1 MIIENDTTN
10 IFTNVISIFITFH
23 QRTLHNI
30 TQNFLKWEK
39 NERWMGGKII
49 EKGSKKKKKISDHN
63 RNMKN

>member
-10 IFTNVISIFITFH
+10 IFTNVINIFITFH

-30 TQNFLKWEK
+30 TQNFLKWEE

-49 EKGSKKKKKISDHN
+49 EKGSKEKKKK
-63 RNMKN
+63 KN

>member
-10 IFTNVISIFITFH
+10 IFTNVINIFITFH

-49 EKGSKKKKKISDHN
+49 EKGSKEKKKK
-63 RNMKN
+63 KN

>member
-1 MIIENDTTN
+1 MIQLSN

-30 TQNFLKWEK
+30 TQNFLKWEE

-49 EKGSKKKKKISDHN
+49 EKGSKKKKKK
-63 RNMKN
+63 KN